1 MRSLGG
7 GDEIARSRL
16 GRSIRKLTISC
27 PAGWDLVLFFRNADK
42 PASDYSWATRDRA
55 SALRLAARKWRR
67 KPLKSL
73 KTDSPIRRLGITG
86 RKIDQANSLLW
97 VRKAKVIV
105 KNVGGG
111 GDCPERYDDRRAP
124 WAWWLLTKS

>member
-55 SALRLAARKWRR
+55 SALRLESGSEMAPQAIEIAQNGLADPAARNHWKENR
-67 KPLKSL
+67 SGEF
-73 KTDSPIRRLGITG
+73 PIMG
-86 RKIDQANSLLW
+86 
-97 VRKAKVIV
+97 
-105 KNVGGG
+105 
-111 GDCPERYDDRRAP
+111 P
-124 WAWWLLTKS
+124 

>member
-1 MRSLGG
+1 VQC
-7 GDEIARSRL
+7 
-16 GRSIRKLTISC
+16 LTGC
-27 PAGWDLVLFFRNADK
+27 
-42 PASDYSWATRDRA
+42 
-55 SALRLAARKWRR
+55 R

-73 KTDSPIRRLGITG
+73 KTDSPIRRPGITG

-111 GDCPERYDDRRAP
+111 VDCPERYDDGRAP
-124 WAWWLLTKS
+124 WAWWLLTKSLSES